1 VAKLWLVVL
10 TNPVEGRE
18 DEYNEWYSGRH
29 LEDVLAVE
37 GFQAAQRF
45 EWVPSKLS
53 RNAPFKY
60 LAIYEVDE
68 EARERA
74 ERALLET
81 AGGPGMPISEAMEN
95 GRATWWFSSITDW
108 VEAPAKAATGQ

>member
-1 VAKLWLVVL
+1 VAKLWLVVM
-10 TNPVEGRE
+10 TKPVEGRE
-18 DEYNEWYSGRH
+18 DEYNEWYTGRH

-37 GFQAAQRF
+37 GFVAAQRF
-45 EWVPSKLS
+45 EWIPSKLS
-53 RNAPFKY
+53 RNAPYKY

-81 AGGPGMPISEAMEN
+81 AGGPGMPISDAMDTDN
-95 GRATWWFSSITDW
+95 AKWWFTSITDR

>member
-10 TNPVEGRE
+10 TNPVKGQE
-18 DEYNEWYSGRH
+18 DEYNDWYTGRH

-45 EWVPSKLS
+45 EFVPSQLS
-53 RNAPFKY
+53 ADAPYRY
-60 LAIYEVDE
+60 LAVYEVDE
-68 EARERA
+68 ECRERA

-81 AGGPGMPISEAMEN
+81 AGGPGMPISKAMA
-95 GRATWWFSSITDW
+95 RDKATWWFSSITDR
-108 VEAPAKAATGQ
+108 VEARQESIR